1 MHSEWQ
7 LQKAKN
13 GLSQLI
19 KEAIA
24 GEPQLVTLHGKPAA
38 MVVSAADYE
47 RLTKRHK
54 GKLSAALLRPDIAAE
69 DVDFGRDRDTGRDVG
84 L

>member
-38 MVVSAADYE
+38 VVVSAADYE

-69 DVDFGRDRDTGRDVG
+69 DVDFGRDPDTGRDVG